1 MEQLEYNG
9 RYEKGESESEKKLNE
24 VQRIFD
30 EQFHYLLEASSPRAE
45 KSRKKTHSKPFTRD
59 AFFQL
64 STIQIESIFGV
75 FVLATNFNGYLK

>member
-45 KSRKKTHSKPFTRD
+45 KSRKKHIQSHLLEMPFSNCQQ
-59 AFFQL
+59 FKLNLFSVCSFWLQI
-64 STIQIESIFGV
+64 STD
-75 FVLATNFNGYLK
+75 T